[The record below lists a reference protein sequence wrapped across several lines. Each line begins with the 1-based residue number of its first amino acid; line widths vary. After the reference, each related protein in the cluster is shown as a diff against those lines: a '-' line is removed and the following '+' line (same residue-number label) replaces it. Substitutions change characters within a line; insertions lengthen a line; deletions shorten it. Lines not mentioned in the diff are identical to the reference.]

1 MPEYSR
7 FREYKG
13 AIIGWL
19 GAAAVSDVLIAITL
33 TWSLVGSIS
42 CSCAAFF
49 DTYYER
55 ITDQVE
61 DGDQGY

>member
-7 FREYKG
+7 FREFKG

-42 CSCAAFF
+42 FSCGA
-49 DTYYER
+49 YQER
-55 ITDQVE
+55 VTDQAE